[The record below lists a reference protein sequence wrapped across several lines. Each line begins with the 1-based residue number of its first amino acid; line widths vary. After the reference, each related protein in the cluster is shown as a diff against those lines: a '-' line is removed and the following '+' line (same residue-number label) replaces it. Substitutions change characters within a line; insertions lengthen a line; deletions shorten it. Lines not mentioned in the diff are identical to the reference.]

1 KSRTGAG
8 MGTSV
13 GSTVAGRVVVI
24 TGGGTGIGAAIAER
38 YAAEGAHVVVVG
50 RRAEP
55 LRAVE
60 AAVGAH
66 PIIADAADTE
76 SAKAAVAVVLAT
88 FGRLDVLVANAGG
101 LGFSPVAET
110 DDESWEAAIRA
121 NPTTAFVM
129 AREALPALIES
140 KGHVVI

>member
-1 KSRTGAG
+1 

-13 GSTVAGRVVVI
+13 GSTVTGRVVVI

-76 SAKAAVAVVLAT
+76 SAKAAVCTCSSRTASGARPSRRATRARSRRVPNRSAPESRCFVPLAAFT
-88 FGRLDVLVANAGG
+88 SPSARWSRIRGRLSA
-101 LGFSPVAET
+101 
-110 DDESWEAAIRA
+110 
-121 NPTTAFVM
+121 
-129 AREALPALIES
+129 
-140 KGHVVI
+140 